1 MGVLVVLGVGD
12 VAAARQ
18 QAMIAAGAA
27 KETGERETSSWEQG
41 EATAGSVDPERVANP
56 T

>member
-12 VAAARQ
+12 IAAARQ
-18 QAMIAAGAA
+18 QAMIAVGAA
-27 KETGERETSSWEQG
+27 KETGEREASSRAQA

>member
-12 VAAARQ
+12 IAAARQ

-27 KETGERETSSWEQG
+27 KETGEREASSRAQA